1 MHFQQIHG
9 IAFILLFL
17 SLLIVGC
24 LDSQGDNNNEDG
36 EEVTVT
42 RVIDGDTI
50 VVQFSN
56 DSMSTI
62 RFLGV
67 DCPETS
73 IQKNNAF
80 EYQNITNL
88 SCLTY
93 YGNQAKTY
101 VTSLL
106 NNSKII
112 ISFDDQAQRVDQYG
126 RFLCYITVG
135 STDFNA
141 QLIEEG
147 YARVYTLETFTKK
160 QDYLLLQ
167 QDAIA
172 ENMGLWGCITSNH
185 PLIIDSV
192 HYDARGNDEDNL
204 NDEYVV
210 LINSGDEVIRL
221 SGWSMHDEHGNTFD
235 FPNGFVLT
243 PSHSAT
249 IYTGSGTNMAT
260 ALYWHHETPV
270 WNNDGDTVF
279 IRNEKNEI
287 IVTYSW

>member
-56 DSMSTI
+56 DSMATI
-62 RFLGV
+62 RLLGV

-101 VTSLL
+101 VNSLL

-141 QLIEEG
+141 QLVEEG

-172 ENMGLWGCITSNH
+172 ENMGLWGCITSKH

-192 HYDARGNDEDNL
+192 HYDAQGNDEDNL